1 MRFEWSSAEW
11 RVNGPIHCRR
21 DDPPWER
28 PVIEMEKEP
37 ELYIIPARAGAR
49 AIYNTSKR

>member
-1 MRFEWSSAEW
+1 MSGGVQSE

-37 ELYIIPARAGAR
+37 ELYIIPARAGAT